1 MIVSPSI
8 EGTSRRLAEL
18 LPTTVDLPDGF
29 LQWQAQ
35 LLAGYSGHVFVPR
48 GVETSAPTLWQAV
61 PTPEASLAQLSMQA
75 EIAELRSQ
83 NKFLKDEQQ
92 RLESKIKE
100 AVAQSREQG
109 RLIWELQQHQQQHH
123 HQHQQQKQQFGSSSD
138 SQKYSDNFFAP
149 PSQPSSLS
157 GQSSTRSSSKASTS
171 TLKPFTS
178 TLNPLGPDSSSA
190 GSSSSRPLG
199 HLSNP
204 TTQAPPSDCDDNTLS
219 IIEAMRLQDEF
230 DKEDRAISAQHTETA
245 KSAQR
250 WFECGI
256 CMEEMPYDSIAR
268 PDPCGHA
275 FCRECLRGHITA
287 RIDEHRFPILCPT
300 CTAGKGKGKEAAG
313 GTCCERTVNL
323 VIISRYV
330 SLEVSQSL
338 ALDLGLTEEQ
348 YNIWTEMEMA
358 SFSVLLSCRKYVH
371 GIRSPVPLLILG

>member
-8 EGTSRRLAEL
+8 EGTSRRLAGL

-83 NKFLKDEQQ
+83 NKSLKDEQQ

-109 RLIWELQQHQQQHH
+109 RLIWELQQQ
-123 HQHQQQKQQFGSSSD
+123 QQQKQQFGSSSD
-138 SQKYSDNFFAP
+138 PQKYSDNFFAP
-149 PSQPSSLS
+149 PSQSSSLS

-171 TLKPFTS
+171 TLNPFTS

-204 TTQAPPSDCDDNTLS
+204 TTQAPPSDCDDSTLS

-256 CMEEMPYDSIAR
+256 CMEEMPYDSITR

-338 ALDLGLTEEQ
+338 ALDLGLTDEQ